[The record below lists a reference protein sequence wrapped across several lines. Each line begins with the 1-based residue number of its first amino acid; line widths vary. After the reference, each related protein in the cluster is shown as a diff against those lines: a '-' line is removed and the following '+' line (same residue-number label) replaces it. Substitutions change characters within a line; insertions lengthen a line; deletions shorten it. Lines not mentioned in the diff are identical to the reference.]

1 MSPLVPGRS
10 APSALY
16 HPCYF
21 LYVPLG
27 NGLSLKRAHRQC
39 AVKDASSSS
48 REGHAVP
55 ASPLRG
61 KPSPLCPQK
70 RTVPPLTGNGTPILA
85 LLGPHDLR
93 SWDKHCPSVPGKKT
107 LSPGEGV
114 PSPPLSIGEAASP
127 FSHQEECCTPSFI
140 RRCCVPLRP
149 WGERHLP
156 IRHKE
161 ERRPPR
167 CHRQRARRAPRHYEE
182 RHDASASRDV
192 DPTTRPFHFPSSWLG
207 GGGRRPAS
215 SSQLTAKA
223 GLPLLSSSS
232 TSGDADPTTRPFHF
246 PFLITGRRWQAPC
259 LLLPADPPSLS
270 PPPLLNVI
278 GC

>member
-1 MSPLVPGRS
+1 M
-10 APSALY
+10 
-16 HPCYF
+16 
-21 LYVPLG
+21 
-27 NGLSLKRAHRQC
+27 
-39 AVKDASSSS
+39 
-48 REGHAVP
+48 
-55 ASPLRG
+55 
-61 KPSPLCPQK
+61 PSPLCPWEASHLPF
-70 RTVPPLTGNGTPILA
+70 VPESALSPLSLGMARHTQPPRS
-85 LLGPHDLR
+85 LGPPFP
-93 SWDKHCPSVPGKKT
+93 DKHRPSVPGKKT

-215 SSQLTAKA
+215 SSQLTKA
-223 GLPLLSSSS
+223 CLPLISS
-232 TSGDADPTTRPFHF
+232 TSGDSNPTTRPFHF
-246 PFLITGRRWQAPC
+246 PILTGRRWQAPC
-259 LLLPADPPSLS
+259 LLLPADPLCLS
-270 PPPLLNVI
+270 PPPLLNI
-278 GC
+278 RGY

>member
-1 MSPLVPGRS
+1 M
-10 APSALY
+10 
-16 HPCYF
+16 
-21 LYVPLG
+21 
-27 NGLSLKRAHRQC
+27 
-39 AVKDASSSS
+39 
-48 REGHAVP
+48 
-55 ASPLRG
+55 
-61 KPSPLCPQK
+61 PSPLCPWEASHLPF
-70 RTVPPLTGNGTPILA
+70 VPESALSPLSLGMARHTQPPRS
-85 LLGPHDLR
+85 LGPPFP
-93 SWDKHCPSVPGKKT
+93 DKHRPSVPGKKT

-215 SSQLTAKA
+215 SSQLTTKA
-223 GLPLLSSSS
+223 CLPLISS
-232 TSGDADPTTRPFHF
+232 TSGDSNPTTRPFHF
-246 PFLITGRRWQAPC
+246 PILTGRRWQAPC
-259 LLLPADPPSLS
+259 LLLPADPLCLS
-270 PPPLLNVI
+270 PPPLLNI
-278 GC
+278 RGY